1 MTLKKKIFSEDGETI
16 FDEIVIY
23 KKGNYW
29 QFRVWLE
36 NKKHARKSL
45 KTKKKTVA
53 REKAKDLYLAIYSK
67 LQEGNKFFSMTAQ
80 EGVDAYFKER
90 YNDVIEGLIVEKIH
104 RVSGYHLDKFLAFVG
119 KRIN

>member
-1 MTLKKKIFSEDGETI
+1 MTLKKKIFSEDEETI

>member
-1 MTLKKKIFSEDGETI
+1 MTLKKKIFSEDEETI
-16 FDEIVIY
+16 FDEIVIH
-23 KKGNYW
+23 KRGNYW

-67 LQEGNKFFSMTAQ
+67 LQEGNKFFSMTSQ

-104 RVSGYHLDKFLAFVG
+104 QVSGHHLDKFLAFVG